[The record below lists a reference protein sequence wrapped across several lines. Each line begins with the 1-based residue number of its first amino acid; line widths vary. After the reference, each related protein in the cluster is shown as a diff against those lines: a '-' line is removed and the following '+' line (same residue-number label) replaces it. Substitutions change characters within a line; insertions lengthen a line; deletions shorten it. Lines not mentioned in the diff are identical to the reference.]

1 MFEMQ
6 FNFIYMEK
14 IEGMDKLEVSR
25 TLMDSK
31 DIELFE
37 QESIQVIID
46 YKWNTYGRD
55 FFLAKFLVYFV
66 FLVFYFMDL
75 ATLDSVDEDG
85 ERNKSWIFW
94 ISKGVCSLINLAF
107 FCYELVQM
115 KNDRLEYFLDSW
127 NYLELGGNI
136 LYQTGALMDILNER
150 VTDVNRL
157 VISGSVIF
165 TLAKVVYLI
174 RVFR

>member
-1 MFEMQ
+1 
-6 FNFIYMEK
+6 
-14 IEGMDKLEVSR
+14 
-25 TLMDSK
+25 
-31 DIELFE
+31 
-37 QESIQVIID
+37 
-46 YKWNTYGRD
+46 
-55 FFLAKFLVYFV
+55 
-66 FLVFYFMDL
+66 MDL

-85 ERNKSWIFW
+85 ERAKGWVFW
-94 ISKGVCSLINLAF
+94 ISKGVCTVINLAF

-115 KNDRLEYFLDSW
+115 KNDRLDYLFDTW